1 MVRVL
6 IKNPRAY
13 APQSHRVKT
22 LNQSAKSPS
31 NSDQGEFRMQ
41 EQQAASNTQLNLGT
55 HQRNAARDYYELLMP
70 GSIELMLTATPQSEL
85 DALTEDNP
93 RLFRRRFGFKATQAV
108 RKQVIALQQT
118 YEFDDSDIRWLKH
131 SGHLQVFRKEVRM
144 QPSILMPICGWIQ
157 LIIFSLVYLSVVVQI
172 MLSTAP
178 EWKQGLGL
186 LGATIFW
193 FAGAGVSRKLYLQP
207 WNILKRS
214 GAMQAS
220 KLYM

>member
-1 MVRVL
+1 
-6 IKNPRAY
+6 
-13 APQSHRVKT
+13 
-22 LNQSAKSPS
+22 
-31 NSDQGEFRMQ
+31 MQ

-85 DALTEDNP
+85 DALTQDNP

-108 RKQVIALQQT
+108 RKQVVALQQT

-131 SGHLQVFRKEVRM
+131 SGHLQVSREGMRI

-157 LIIFSLVYLSVVVQI
+157 VVICTLIYLSVATQI

-186 LGATIFW
+186 LGATVFW

-220 KLYM
+220 KPFV